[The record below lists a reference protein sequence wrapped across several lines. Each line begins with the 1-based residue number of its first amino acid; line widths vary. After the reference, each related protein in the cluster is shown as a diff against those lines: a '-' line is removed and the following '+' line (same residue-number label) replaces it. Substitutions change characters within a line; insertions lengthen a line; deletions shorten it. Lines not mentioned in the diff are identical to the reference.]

1 MLRKASS
8 LALGSLLA
16 VGLTV
21 AISPAGFADSALAAA
36 PSASQPAV
44 PAALLAAAHQ
54 RPAAD
59 DAQAPG
65 GNVLDI
71 DFDAF
76 TKPLDEP
83 NYVAIGDSYSI
94 ASFALTTIWE
104 PCFRNLLDYPHL
116 TSAQTGLP
124 LVEPACIG
132 GSGTGYWY
140 SSKMK
145 GTDVAVK
152 VPYRELLNK
161 QTKLVTINLGLNDIM
176 LAYDKK
182 LVRECFD
189 AAYHSSD
196 RDHSACAAKV
206 EKQFRPLIKILP
218 KVLEGIYKDAKTRIA
233 KDGMVVAVGYV
244 EMFDGDNLCWDNG
257 FIGPADRAYI
267 NSVFKRVN
275 RAVRIAARKARVAQ
289 YIPGDYQTAVTST
302 CGVPFLRWSSF
313 TGLPELAYPLHPTF
327 AGAVM
332 TSRALSSMYLAKHP
346 YNVRPTTVEP
356 ASEDG
361 DESTTPT
368 TQAEPKA
375 APASKAAPS
384 ATVTSSPKATA
395 TAKASDTPS
404 TPTMEPAA

>member
-21 AISPAGFADSALAAA
+21 AVSPAGFADSAPAAA
-36 PSASQPAV
+36 PSVSQPAV
-44 PAALLAAAHQ
+44 PTALLTAAHQ

-59 DAQAPG
+59 DAQAPDRHA
-65 GNVLDI
+65 LDI
-71 DFDAF
+71 DFDAL

-94 ASFALTTIWE
+94 ASFAPTTIWE
-104 PCFRNLLDYPHL
+104 PCFRNWLDYPHL

-145 GTDVAVK
+145 GTDMAVK

-176 LAYDKK
+176 LAYNKK
-182 LVRECFD
+182 LVRECMD
-189 AAYHSSD
+189 AAYD
-196 RDHSACAAKV
+196 NKDPDHSACAAKV

-218 KVLEGIYKDAKTRIA
+218 KVLEGIYKDAKKRIA

-244 EMFDGDNLCWDNG
+244 EMFDGDKTCWDNG

-275 RAVRIAARKARVAQ
+275 RAVRIAARKARVDQ
-289 YIPGDYQTAVTST
+289 YIPGDHQTAVTST

-313 TGLPELAYPLHPTF
+313 TGLPELAYPMHPTF

-356 ASEDG
+356 ASEEG
-361 DESTTPT
+361 DESVAPTTPAT
-368 TQAEPKA
+368 PKA
-375 APASKAAPS
+375 APSTKTEPS
-384 ATVTSSPKATA
+384 AKVTSSPKSTTA
-395 TAKASDTPS
+395 PKTTDTPS
-404 TPTMEPAA
+404 TPAAEPAA